1 MNKDA
6 TPTSN
11 MSPAETEAWVSMAK
25 DRTLRDSLEVKEL
38 PKAMQRRM
46 EKLRQLRQGERV

>member
-1 MNKDA
+1 MDKLA
-6 TPTSN
+6 RPTSN

-25 DRTLRDSLEVKEL
+25 DRTLRDSLEAQVL

>member
-1 MNKDA
+1 MDKNLM
-6 TPTSN
+6 PTSN
-11 MSPAETEAWVSMAK
+11 MTAAEQAAWVSMAK
-25 DRTLRDSLEVKEL
+25 DGTLRDNLSLQEL